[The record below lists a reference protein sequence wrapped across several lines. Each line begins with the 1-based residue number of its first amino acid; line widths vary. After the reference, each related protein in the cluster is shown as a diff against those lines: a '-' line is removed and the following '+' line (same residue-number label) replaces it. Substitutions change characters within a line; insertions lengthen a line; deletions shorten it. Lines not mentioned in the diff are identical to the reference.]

1 MINKILYLLFLTTS
15 ISLTGC
21 SLLKRDRVTKHSGIV
36 HSDFNLPV
44 FVYPAAD
51 SAKTR
56 TLVVML
62 SGDGGWLDFED
73 AISLQFSKQ
82 GFNTIGFNSRDYFWE
97 RKTPRQTTEDLSR
110 VLHIYIKK
118 YKPQNIVLCGYSF
131 GADVMPFIYNRLYP
145 RIKRNVSAIAMMSPF
160 ATTDFMVHTSDL
172 LNIAKD
178 NRKYK
183 VSTEIERIRIPIF
196 CFYGKDESPKAQ
208 EGLLKP
214 NFHLKLLP
222 GDHRYENG
230 AYREIINTV
239 TKHPYQVY

>member
-1 MINKILYLLFLTTS
+1 M
-15 ISLTGC
+15 SLTGC
-21 SLLKRDRVTKHSGIV
+21 SLLKRDRVTRHSGIV

-51 SAKTR
+51 SIKTR

-73 AISLQFSKQ
+73 AISLQLSKE

-97 RKTPRQTTEDLSR
+97 RKTPRQTGEDLSR
-110 VLHIYIKK
+110 LLHIYIRQ
-118 YKPQNIVLCGYSF
+118 YRPQNVILCGYSF
-131 GADVMPFIYNRLYP
+131 GADVIPFIYNRLAP
-145 RIKRNVSAIAMMSPF
+145 RIKHNVSVIAMMSPF

-183 VSTEIERIRIPIF
+183 VRTEIERIRIPIF

-208 EGLLKP
+208 EGLLKT
-214 NFHLKLLP
+214 NFHLKLID
-222 GDHRYENG
+222 GDHSYDDTT
-230 AYREIINTV
+230 YKEIIKTV
-239 TKHPYQVY
+239 MKGAKQNEMQNHPAFFDRM